1 MPKVKVPRKST
12 SVDMTAMC
20 DVAFLLL
27 SFFILTTSFKPDEAL
42 KVTTP
47 KSVQTKAAEMKNVVL
62 VTMDKEGKVYFSI
75 GDDIGVEKQEAID
88 IKQKTID
95 IVDQQK
101 NLGLTQAEKKAFLRG
116 GSFVGVPFS
125 QLKQYLGLG
134 SDQIKGLKQPGI
146 PVMDTLN
153 NEMTTWMQAVNSAF
167 SGKKMNLMVK
177 GDAEAKYPSFKGV
190 LDAFKKNDLLKF
202 QMITDQEN
210 VPLGTELYKKNESRG
225 AVQEP
230 AAK

>member
-47 KSVQTKAAEMKNVVL
+47 KSVQTKPAEMKNVVL
-62 VTMDKEGKVYFSI
+62 ITMDKEGKVYFSI
-75 GDDIGVEKQEAID
+75 GDDNREE
-88 IKQKTID
+88 KQKTID
-95 IVDQQK
+95 IIDQQK
-101 NLGLTQAEKKAFLRG
+101 QLGLTAQEKNAFLKT

-125 QLKQYLGLG
+125 QLKQYLGFTPE
-134 SDQIKGLKQPGI
+134 QQTTVKQPGI
-146 PVMDTLN
+146 PVTDTLN
-153 NEMTTWMQAVNSAF
+153 NEMTIWMQAAASAF
-167 SGKKMNLMVK
+167 QSKTMQLLVK
-177 GDAEAKYPSFKGV
+177 GDADATYPSFKGV
-190 LDAFKKNDLLKF
+190 IDAFKKNDLMKF

-210 VPLGTELYKKNESRG
+210 VPIGSELYKRNATRG
-225 AVQEP
+225 ATQEP
-230 AAK
+230 AGQ